1 MTERATTRGDGAWLA
16 VVALGAVSCVAT
28 LGVIFLRAPVES
40 TMGIVQKVFYF
51 HVPAAYAM
59 YLGALGCF
67 IGSAGYLYS
76 PGARW
81 DAIARG
87 GADVAVTMGMAV
99 MISGPLWASKAW
111 GRPCVWDPR
120 LTTALLSVLIYIAY
134 LVMRAFAGGGEGERR
149 FAAALGVLGA
159 ANLPI
164 IHFSV
169 QRWGGMHPNVIGGG
183 GGGLHHP
190 DMRLAL
196 GMGFTTFTLLAL
208 VLLVVR
214 TKLHLAES
222 RLAALEQQAIELG
235 IDED

>member
-1 MTERATTRGDGAWLA
+1 MSQAGASRGQWPWMA
-16 VVALGAVSCVAT
+16 VVALGAVTCVAS
-28 LGVIFLRAPVES
+28 LWVIFLRAPVES

-67 IGSAGYLYS
+67 VGSAGYLYS
-76 PGARW
+76 PSPRW

-87 GADVAVTMGMAV
+87 GADVAVAMGLMV

-111 GRPCVWDPR
+111 GRPWVWDPR
-120 LTTALLSVLIYIAY
+120 LTTALLSVLIYVAY

-169 QRWGGMHPNVIGGG
+169 RRWGGMHPNVIGTG

-190 DMRLAL
+190 DMQLAL
-196 GMGFTTFTLLAL
+196 GMGFFTFTLLA
-208 VLLVVR
+208 VVMLVVR
-214 TKLHLAES
+214 ARLHLAES
-222 RLAALEQQAIELG
+222 RLGALEHQAIELG